1 MGVNPASTARRPA
14 RSRVPGVH
22 PRPPRRRHHDRPSPP
37 HRLARLLAA
46 GVAAATLAAPP
57 AVARPIDGAQEP
69 RRPGPTEAP
78 VVVRHIDAGFDW
90 GSAAVGAGAAGALI
104 VLVSLGGFAYT
115 ARHRVGLA
123 R

>member
-1 MGVNPASTARRPA
+1 MTVH
-14 RSRVPGVH
+14 RS
-22 PRPPRRRHHDRPSPP
+22 

-46 GVAAATLAAPP
+46 G
-57 AVARPIDGAQEP
+57 G
-69 RRPGPTEAP
+69 
-78 VVVRHIDAGFDW
+78 
-90 GSAAVGAGAAGALI
+90 AGALI